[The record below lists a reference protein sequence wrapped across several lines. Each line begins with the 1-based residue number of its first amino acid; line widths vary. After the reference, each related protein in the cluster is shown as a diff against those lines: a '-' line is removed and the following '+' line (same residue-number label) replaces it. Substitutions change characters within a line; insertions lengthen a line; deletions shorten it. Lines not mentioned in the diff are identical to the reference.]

1 VTRVLVIDDNT
12 DITDMLSFYLER
24 VGGYECKVLN
34 DGREGLEAIRSE
46 DFDVTILDLAMPEF
60 SGVDVINSLKEDNL
74 LGKKN
79 IVVLTASTVDGKDAE
94 SFLQDGIRAILKK
107 PISVDELTTVMQ
119 KSGH

>member
-1 VTRVLVIDDNT
+1 MTRVLVIDDNT

-34 DGREGLEAIRSE
+34 DGREGLEAIKSE

-60 SGVDVINSLKEDNL
+60 SGVDVINSLKQDNL

-119 KSGH
+119 KFGD

>member
-1 VTRVLVIDDNT
+1 MTRVLVIDDNT
-12 DITDMLSFYLER
+12 DITDMLSFYLKSI
-24 VGGYECKVLN
+24 GDYECKVLN
-34 DGREGLEAIRSE
+34 DGREGLDAIRSE

-60 SGVDVINSLKEDNL
+60 SGVDVINSLKQDNL

-79 IVVLTASTVDGKDAE
+79 IVVLTASTLDGKDAE

-119 KSGH
+119 KFGH

>member
-12 DITDMLSFYLER
+12 DITDMLSFYLKSI
-24 VGGYECKVLN
+24 GGYECKVLN
-34 DGREGLEAIRSE
+34 DGREGLDAIRSE

-60 SGVDVINSLKEDNL
+60 SGVDVINSLKQDNL

-79 IVVLTASTVDGKDAE
+79 IVVLTASTLDGKDAE

-119 KSGH
+119 KFGH

>member
-1 VTRVLVIDDNT
+1 MTRVLVIDDNT
-12 DITDMLSFYLER
+12 DITDMLSFYLKSI
-24 VGGYECKVLN
+24 GGYECKVLN
-34 DGREGLEAIRSE
+34 DGREGLDAIRSE

-60 SGVDVINSLKEDNL
+60 SGVDVINSLKQDNI

-79 IVVLTASTVDGKDAE
+79 IVVLTASTLDGKDAE

-119 KSGH
+119 KFGH

>member
-12 DITDMLSFYLER
+12 DITDMLSFYLKSI
-24 VGGYECKVLN
+24 GGYECKVLN
-34 DGREGLEAIRSE
+34 DGREGLDAIRSE

-79 IVVLTASTVDGKDAE
+79 IVVLTASTLDGKDAE

-119 KSGH
+119 KFGH

>member
-1 VTRVLVIDDNT
+1 MTRVLVIDDNT
-12 DITDMLSFYLER
+12 DITDMLSFYLKSI
-24 VGGYECKVLN
+24 GGYECKVLN
-34 DGREGLEAIRSE
+34 DGREGLDAIRSE

-94 SFLQDGIRAILKK
+94 SFLQEGIKAILKK
-107 PISVDELTTVMQ
+107 PISVDELTAVMQ
-119 KSGH
+119 KFGH

>member
-1 VTRVLVIDDNT
+1 MTRVLVIDDNK

-46 DFDVTILDLAMPEF
+46 DFDVTILDLAMPKF
-60 SGVDVINSLKEDNL
+60 SGIDVINSLKLDDL

-119 KSGH
+119 KFGH

>member
-12 DITDMLSFYLER
+12 DITDMLSFYLESI
-24 VGGYECKVLN
+24 GGYECKVLN

-60 SGVDVINSLKEDNL
+60 SGVDVINSLKQDNL

-79 IVVLTASTVDGKDAE
+79 IVVLTASTLDGKDAE

-119 KSGH
+119 KFGH

>member
-34 DGREGLEAIRSE
+34 DGREGLEAIKSE

-60 SGVDVINSLKEDNL
+60 SGVDVINSLKQDNL

-79 IVVLTASTVDGKDAE
+79 IVVLTASTLDGKDAE

>member
-1 VTRVLVIDDNT
+1 MTRVLVIDDNN

-46 DFDVTILDLAMPEF
+46 NFDVTILDLAMPGF
-60 SGVDVINSLKEDNL
+60 SGVDVINSLKQDNL
-74 LGKKN
+74 LEKKN

-107 PISVDELTTVMQ
+107 PISVDELITVMQ
-119 KSGH
+119 KFGH

>member
-1 VTRVLVIDDNT
+1 MTRVLVIDDNT

-60 SGVDVINSLKEDNL
+60 SGIDVINSLKQDNL

-79 IVVLTASTVDGKDAE
+79 VVVLTASTIDGKDAE
-94 SFLQDGIRAILKK
+94 SLLQDGIRAILKK

-119 KSGH
+119 KFSH

>member
-12 DITDMLSFYLER
+12 DITDMLSFYLKSI
-24 VGGYECKVLN
+24 GGYECKVLN
-34 DGREGLEAIRSE
+34 DGREGLDAIRSE

-60 SGVDVINSLKEDNL
+60 SGVDVINSLKQDNL

-79 IVVLTASTVDGKDAE
+79 IVVLTASTLDGKDAE

-107 PISVDELTTVMQ
+107 PISVDELTAVMQ
-119 KSGH
+119 KFGH

>member
-1 VTRVLVIDDNT
+1 MTRVLVIDDNT
-12 DITDMLSFYLER
+12 DITDMLSFYLKSI
-24 VGGYECKVLN
+24 GGYECKVLN
-34 DGREGLEAIRSE
+34 DGREGLDAIRSE

-79 IVVLTASTVDGKDAE
+79 IVVLTASTLDGKDAE

-119 KSGH
+119 KFGH

>member
-24 VGGYECKVLN
+24 LGGYECKVLN
-34 DGREGLEAIRSE
+34 DGREGLDAIRSE

-60 SGVDVINSLKEDNL
+60 SGVDVINSLKQDNI

-79 IVVLTASTVDGKDAE
+79 IVVLTASTLDGKDAE

-119 KSGH
+119 KFGH